1 MQYSCPSLTGGIGLK
16 KGEGRFRT
24 HKDRKRGKAVRLK
37 NINMELMNSGLKGRQ
52 MKPSLTANMLLFVI
66 PISLTS

>member
-1 MQYSCPSLTGGIGLK
+1 MQYSGPSLTGGIGLK

-37 NINMELMNSGLKGRQ
+37 NINMELRNSGLKGRQ